1 MIGPLSYMYV
11 GMLNFRSE
19 APSCRL
25 ALTVVGTST
34 LYLKVALQL

>member
-11 GMLNFRSE
+11 STMLNFRSE

-25 ALTVVGTST
+25 ALTVGTST